1 MKKNSF
7 IKIIFFLFLFSPL
20 RSLAQEDITGL
31 WKGTL
36 YNDTTKEYLPYEIAV
51 SDDNGKL
58 SGYSYTVFKGSKGDE
73 IGIKTIYIKRKE
85 GKIIIEDIDL
95 ISNTYSISVSKKV
108 RKLINIVLSV

>member
-1 MKKNSF
+1 MKKNKF
-7 IKIIFFLFLFSPL
+7 IKIIFFLLFLLPL

-36 YNDTTKEYLPYEIAV
+36 YNDTTKEYLPYEIAI

-58 SGYSYTVFKGSKGDE
+58 SGYSYTVFKGAKGDE

-85 GKIIIEDIDL
+85 DKIIIEDIEL
-95 ISNTYSISVSKKV
+95 ISNTYTVSVSKKV
-108 RKLINIVLSV
+108 